1 MSSKTIIVTYVM
13 RMRRPNIAAAGVCDF
28 DMNRLDYRL
37 GMSLLDLRA
46 PVSAYTPGLGPT
58 LRRRRV
64 QMSKRESIA
73 RCRGLRAAGSVL
85 IALTF
90 ATAHAGQNYQI
101 YVSNEKSGDV
111 TVINGGDNR
120 VLATIPV
127 GKRPRGIHASPDGKT
142 VFVAL
147 SGTPIAA
154 PPQLDAKGN
163 PIFQKSKDDDDDD
176 SAKADK
182 SADAIGVVDVAS
194 QKLKGKISAGSDP
207 EEFSISKD
215 GTKLYVSNEDVKTA
229 SVIDIATGKVEHIIA
244 VGQEPEGV
252 AAAPDG
258 KRFYVTC
265 EAGGDVFAIETAGY
279 ATVGHF
285 KVNVRPRSM
294 DFSPGAGI
302 GFIPSESTGELNVI
316 DTVNLKV
323 LKVIALP
330 QGSRPMSVKVAS
342 GGRKI
347 YVSNGRAGT
356 VSVLDGHTY
365 ELLNTIK
372 VGVRPWGIALSPDE
386 KFLYAANGPSNDVS
400 VVDLEANKEIARVK
414 AGSSPWA
421 VAVVPDTN

>member
-1 MSSKTIIVTYVM
+1 MLT
-13 RMRRPNIAAAGVCDF
+13 
-28 DMNRLDYRL
+28 
-37 GMSLLDLRA
+37 
-46 PVSAYTPGLGPT
+46 
-58 LRRRRV
+58 RRR
-64 QMSKRESIA
+64 IA
-73 RCRGLRAAGSVL
+73 GFHGFQALGYAL
-85 IALTF
+85 IALSPL
-90 ATAHAGQNYQI
+90 TAQAGQNYQV

-120 VLATIPV
+120 VLGTIPV

-142 VFVAL
+142 VYVAL

-163 PIFQKSKDDDDDD
+163 PIFQKNKDDDDDD

-182 SADAIGVVDVAS
+182 SADAIGVVDVAK
-194 QKLKGKISAGSDP
+194 QKLTGKISAGSDP
-207 EEFSISKD
+207 EEFSLSKD
-215 GTKLYVSNEDVKTA
+215 GAQLYVSNEDVKTA
-229 SVIDIATGKVEHIIA
+229 SVINIATGKVEHIVS

-252 AAAPDG
+252 ATTPDG

-265 EAGGDVFAIETAGY
+265 EAGGDVYVIDTAGY
-279 ATVGHF
+279 ATAGHF

-294 DFSPGAGI
+294 DFLPGAGV

-323 LKVIALP
+323 LKVITLP
-330 QGSRPMSVKVAS
+330 PGSRPMSVKVATN
-342 GGRKI
+342 GRKV

-356 VSVLDGHTY
+356 VSVLDSHTY

-372 VGVRPWGIALSPDE
+372 VGVRPWGIALSPDG
-386 KFLYAANGPSNDVS
+386 KFLYTANGPSNDVS
-400 VVDLEANKEIARVK
+400 VVDLEANKEIARIK

-421 VAVVPDTN
+421 VAVVPNTK